1 MATYLLDTSVIIDA
15 LNGKRGRRDFLLDLV
30 KQGHLLACCPIN
42 VTEVY
47 AGMRPKEEPATEE
60 FLRSLEYY
68 HLTWPVARLAGL
80 LKRDHGRKGKTVT
93 VADATIAAVALIHEL
108 TLMTDNIKDF
118 PMKELS
124 RYPLPLAQ

>member
-1 MATYLLDTSVIIDA
+1 MPTYLLDTSVIIDA
-15 LNGKRGRRDFLLDLV
+15 LNDKRGRRELLLGLV
-30 KQGHLLACCPIN
+30 KQGHVLACCPIN
-42 VTEVY
+42 VTEIY
-47 AGMRPKEEPATEE
+47 AGLRPKEETATEE

-80 LKRDHGRKGKTVT
+80 LKRDYGRKGMTVT
-93 VADATIAAVALIHEL
+93 VPDATIAAVALIHEL

-124 RYPLPLAQ
+124 LYPLPVA